1 MGILSSLFGRKDSKD
16 TAKQRLKLVLMHD
29 RSVISPEVLEML
41 RRDIVAVIS
50 KYLEVDA
57 AGIDCKLS
65 SEEDVS
71 ALSVSVPVNGMKR
84 GSAVMAEL
92 AGRNQ
97 SR

>member
-1 MGILSSLFGRKDSKD
+1 MGILSSLFGRRDSKD

-50 KYLEVDA
+50 KYLEVDTS
-57 AGIDCKLS
+57 GIDCKLS
-65 SEEDVS
+65 SEDDVS

-92 AGRNQ
+92 AGR
-97 SR
+97 RRG